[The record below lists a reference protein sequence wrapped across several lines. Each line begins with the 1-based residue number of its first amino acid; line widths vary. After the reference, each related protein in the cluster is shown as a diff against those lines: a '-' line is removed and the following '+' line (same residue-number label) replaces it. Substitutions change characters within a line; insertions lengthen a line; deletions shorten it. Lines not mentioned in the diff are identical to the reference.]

1 MPLPL
6 NTYLRFVSA
15 GHTPTSADDDYYYY
29 YYYYHCRCCCF
40 DDDRMMIMA
49 TVMNVSKKCN
59 RNLFLKCG
67 LKRCREIS
75 FGRFYFSTLFAFQHR
90 EAQQLCGT
98 GLLFFS
104 LNILYKGRFLSVSVL
119 AIFTIPVNFGF
130 LCQATEQLSSFSCF
144 CSNFYDGCV
153 LIRFSKVPY
162 FAFLCHH
169 SRISHFPHF

>member
-1 MPLPL
+1 
-6 NTYLRFVSA
+6 
-15 GHTPTSADDDYYYY
+15 
-29 YYYYHCRCCCF
+29 
-40 DDDRMMIMA
+40 
-49 TVMNVSKKCN
+49 MNVSKKCN

-130 LCQATEQLSSFSCF
+130 LCQATEQLSSFSQLFKQRQESQQVHKPALQRHQTCF
-144 CSNFYDGCV
+144 SLSHFFTILSFHFY
-153 LIRFSKVPY
+153 K
-162 FAFLCHH
+162 CHH
-169 SRISHFPHF
+169 SFISLSLVSPFFHFTFTCVTILSFHFH